1 MEREIICTS
10 CPMGCHVTV
19 TMEEERIISITGNT
33 CARGERY
40 ARSEIT
46 YPTRTL
52 TTTVAVAGGG
62 VLPVKSDAPLPK
74 KSIPQYLEKIHEVT
88 VEPPVL
94 IGDVVIEDICGSGV
108 NIVAAQ
114 NVI

>member
-19 TMEEERIISITGNT
+19 TMNGEEIIRITGNT

-46 YPTRTL
+46 NPTRTL
-52 TTTVAVAGGG
+52 TTTVALADGG
-62 VLPVKSDAPLPK
+62 VLPVRSDAPLAKERDSTLP
-74 KSIPQYLEKIHEVT
+74 
-88 VEPPVL
+88 
-94 IGDVVIEDICGSGV
+94 
-108 NIVAAQ
+108 
-114 NVI
+114 

>member
-19 TMEEERIISITGNT
+19 TMNGEEITSITGNT

-46 YPTRTL
+46 NPTRTL
-52 TTTVAVAGGG
+52 TTTVALTDGG
-62 VLPVKSDAPLPK
+62 VLPVKSDAPLAK
-74 KSIPQYLEKIHEVT
+74 KEIPHYLEQIHEVI
-88 VEPPVL
+88 VERPVL
-94 IGDVVIEDICGSGV
+94 MGDIILEDIDGNGV
-108 NIVAAQ
+108 NIIATQ
-114 NVI
+114 NVF